1 MSSIATSRSWSA
13 WDSRPRKVEGG
24 IGISQLEERDAGKNT
39 AKPFKIAA
47 IVAAVLL
54 GVLSF
59 SLVSLA
65 TAWFGIEER
74 AGHEVHDLSW
84 GILGGLVLTGAL
96 VVQIKDST
104 GKIAT
109 MQAFVLTVVVMGVVL
124 TIADPSPL
132 ILVFL
137 GVTALL
143 VYLHPAR
150 SRLMEVGDGW
160 QPFLAGLAILGAI
173 PLVIYA
179 LDQIDIQRLDLNDPH
194 WEEGHFGQMAA
205 WAVVMPALGLLTAR
219 RTPGWI
225 WVARGAALGTSLMGL
240 ISLIYPDNVSS
251 LGTAWGT
258 ATIVGALVFAAAAEM
273 EARSGRGEA
282 AAERVTASSDPP

>member
-1 MSSIATSRSWSA
+1 MPGSGYLGTR
-13 WDSRPRKVEGG
+13 GG
-24 IGISQLEERDAGKNT
+24 IGISQIEERAPRQGT

-47 IVAAVLL
+47 IIAAVLL

-84 GILGGLVLTGAL
+84 GILGGLILTGAL
-96 VVQIKDST
+96 VLQIKDP
-104 GKIAT
+104 GDKVAT
-109 MQAFVLTVVVMGVVL
+109 MQAFVLTVSIMSIVL
-124 TIADPSPL
+124 AIADPSPL

-150 SRLMEVGDGW
+150 SRLVELGEGW
-160 QPFLAGLAILGAI
+160 QPVLAGLAIIGAI
-173 PLVIYA
+173 PLMIYA
-179 LDQIDIQRLDLNDPH
+179 LDQIDIQRLDIADDLH

-205 WAVVMPALGLLTAR
+205 WAVAMPALALLTAR

-225 WVARGAALGTSLMGL
+225 WVARGAALGTLLMGL
-240 ISLIYPDNVSS
+240 ISLIYPDNLSS

-258 ATIVGALVFAAAAEM
+258 AAVVGALVFAVAAEM
-273 EARSGRGEA
+273 DARSGGET

>member
-13 WDSRPRKVEGG
+13 WVSIPKNVGGG

-96 VVQIKDST
+96 VVQIRDSI

-109 MQAFVLTVVVMGVVL
+109 MQAFVLTIVVMGVVL
-124 TIADPSPL
+124 AIADPSPL

-150 SRLMEVGDGW
+150 SRLMELGTAW
-160 QPFLAGLAILGAI
+160 QPLLAGLAILGAI

-205 WAVVMPALGLLTAR
+205 WAVVMPALGLLAAR

-240 ISLIYPDNVSS
+240 ISLIYPENLSS

-258 ATIVGALVFAAAAEM
+258 AAIVGALVFAVVAER
-273 EARSGRGEA
+273 EALSDGGEA
-282 AAERVTASSDPP
+282 GGAVIASSDPL